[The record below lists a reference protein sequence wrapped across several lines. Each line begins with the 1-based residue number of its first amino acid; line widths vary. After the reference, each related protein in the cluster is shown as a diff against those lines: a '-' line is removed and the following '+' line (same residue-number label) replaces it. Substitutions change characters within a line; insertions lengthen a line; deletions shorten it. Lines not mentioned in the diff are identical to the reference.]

1 VRIYPNSKNKIVD
14 ILSKL
19 GSKGTRLMLISR
31 VALGKV
37 KVWLLVPRYICGKI
51 LRQFD
56 LDHRTTRRSR
66 WI

>member
-37 KVWLLVPRYICGKI
+37 KVWLLVPRYICGKN
-51 LRQFD
+51 FAPV
-56 LDHRTTRRSR
+56 
-66 WI
+66 